1 MELSGFRRRMSGIET
16 TLDQA
21 LADQEKLF

>member
-1 MELSGFRRRMSGIET
+1 MASIET